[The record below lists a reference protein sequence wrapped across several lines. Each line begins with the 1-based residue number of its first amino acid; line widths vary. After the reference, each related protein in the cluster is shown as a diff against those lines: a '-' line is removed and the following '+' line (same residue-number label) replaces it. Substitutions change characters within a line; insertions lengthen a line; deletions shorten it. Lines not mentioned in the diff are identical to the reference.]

1 MGAIATQRGSARR
14 IVALALFVLIPL
26 VFGVLALLF
35 LPHKQNDVPM
45 IAPEATPRRV
55 ERAKAVVRE
64 HGRRGVI
71 ILAAVLGTLL
81 VIRGLITSFT

>member
-1 MGAIATQRGSARR
+1 MAAIATQRGSARR

-45 IAPEATPRRV
+45 IAPEATLTLLRPMPLN
-55 ERAKAVVRE
+55 RASGHAATQPT
-64 HGRRGVI
+64 GRRNTRRADESG
-71 ILAAVLGTLL
+71 
-81 VIRGLITSFT
+81 S